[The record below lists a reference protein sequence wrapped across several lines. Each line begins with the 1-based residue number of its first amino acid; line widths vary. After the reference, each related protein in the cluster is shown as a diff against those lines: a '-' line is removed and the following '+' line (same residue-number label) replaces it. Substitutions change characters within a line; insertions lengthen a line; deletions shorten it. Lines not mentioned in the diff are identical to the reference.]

1 MEKIEFGEL
10 RIGDIARKH
19 LMDVCDTNWASGG
32 PKVKDFEDQ
41 WTELFEYERSVAMS
55 SGTDGVINACLALYD
70 LKSAVRGESEV
81 IVPALSFIATS
92 NGVRAAG
99 LIPKFVDIKKE
110 TLNIDESKIE
120 EAITDKTVAIMPV
133 HTMGRMAEMDII
145 CDIAKRHNLIVIED
159 ACEAHGAK
167 FKGKGV
173 GHWGDMSIYSF
184 YIAHLV
190 CCGEGGMVS
199 TNNSDIAKILS
210 STRSHGRP
218 FNSIYFDHQRSG
230 LNSKMNDMEASLGLE
245 AIDCFW
251 RTFYIRHSSM
261 KQMRRACMGFG
272 DIAWFSE
279 EGCAHVK
286 DGIFPDCYQ
295 ATVKCPHGFSITC
308 KNDGDIEH
316 VRYALT
322 KANIHWKRNFGC
334 IPTQHAAFAD
344 MGYKTGD
351 FPASEWTGNN
361 GIHIGCHQ
369 YLSDADLDRITKALK
384 EGLGRC
390 DS

>member
-1 MEKIEFGEL
+1 MHKIEFGEL

-19 LMDVCDTNWASGG
+19 LMNVCDTNWASGG
-32 PKVKDFEDQ
+32 PKVKAFEKQ
-41 WTELFEYERSVAMS
+41 WNDLFSYKKSVAMS

-70 LKSAVRGESEV
+70 LKNAKRGVSEV

-99 LIPKFVDIKKE
+99 LVPNFVDVKKE

-120 EAITDKTVAIMPV
+120 QAITKNTVAIMPV
-133 HTMGRMAEMDII
+133 HTMGRMAQMDII
-145 CDIAKRHNLIVIED
+145 CEIARKHNLQVIED

-167 FKGKGV
+167 LQGTSV
-173 GHWGDMSIYSF
+173 GHWGEMSIYSF

-199 TNNSDIAKILS
+199 ANNEEVGNILS

-218 FNSIYFDHQRSG
+218 FNSIYFDHQRTG

-245 AIDCFW
+245 AIENFW
-251 RTFYIRHSSM
+251 ITFYTRHAYM
-261 KQMRRACMGFG
+261 KQMRKACLGFE
-272 DIAWFSE
+272 DVAWFSE
-279 EGCAHVK
+279 EDNGN
-286 DGIFPDCYQ
+286 
-295 ATVKCPHGFSITC
+295 TNCPHGFSITC
-308 KNDGDIEH
+308 KKEHDIEH
-316 VRYALT
+316 IKSTLDKY
-322 KANIHWKRNFGC
+322 NIHWKRNFGC
-334 IPTQHAAFAD
+334 IPTQHQAFAD
-344 MGYKTGD
+344 LGYKLGD
-351 FPASEWTGNN
+351 FPESEWVGNN

-369 YLSDADLDRITKALK
+369 YLSDADLDRIQKALK

-390 DS
+390 GV

>member
-1 MEKIEFGEL
+1 MGDYFKMKRIEFGEL
-10 RIGDIARKH
+10 RICDIARQH
-19 LMDVCDTNWASGG
+19 LMDVCDTDWASGG

-41 WTELFEYERSVAMS
+41 WTELFEYKRSVAMS

-70 LKSAVRGESEV
+70 LKNAVRGESEI

-99 LIPKFVDIKKE
+99 FIPKFVDIKKE

-133 HTMGRMAEMDII
+133 HTMGRMAEMDVV

-251 RTFYIRHSSM
+251 QTFYNRHVFM
-261 KQMRRACMGFG
+261 KQMRRACMGFE
-272 DIAWFSE
+272 DAAWFSE
-279 EGCAHVK
+279 EDEHN
-286 DGIFPDCYQ
+286 IN
-295 ATVKCPHGFSITC
+295 CPHGFSVTC
-308 KNDGDIEH
+308 KKDGDIEN
-316 VRYALT
+316 VRYALD
-322 KANIHWKRNFGC
+322 KYNIHWKRNFGC
-334 IPTQHAAFAD
+334 IPTQHAAFTAGD

-369 YLSDADLDRITKALK
+369 YLSDADLNRIKRALK

-390 DS
+390 VL